1 MQVAVELKN
10 NFSQVRFKNYFYNM
24 TKAIVIGATSGI
36 GKSLSELLIKN
47 GYVVGITGRRNDILK
62 SMKEQFAEKIITLQM
77 DVQETSSVESIC
89 NELVHQLGGLN
100 LLIISAGI
108 GDENK
113 SLDFSIENN
122 VIKTNIQGFTCVA
135 DWAMNYFKKQ
145 GHGHL
150 VNISSIAGLMGNGE
164 APSYN
169 ATKAF
174 QINYLEGLRL
184 NADKSDAE
192 IIVTDVRPGYVDTD
206 MAKGDGMFWVA
217 TVEKAAQ
224 QIFSAINKKK
234 KVVYITKRWRI
245 IGMILKIIPYSFL
258 RKL

>member
-1 MQVAVELKN
+1 M
-10 NFSQVRFKNYFYNM
+10 R
-24 TKAIVIGATSGI
+24 KAIVIGATSGI
-36 GKSLSELLIKN
+36 GKSISEILIQN
-47 GYVVGITGRRNDILK
+47 GYAVGVTGRRLEMLQSLK
-62 SMKEQFAEKIITLQM
+62 EKYPKQMCYSQM
-77 DVQETSSVESIC
+77 DVQELSSIESIC
-89 NELVHQLGGLN
+89 NKLVHQLGGLD

-113 SLDFSIENN
+113 MLDFAIENK

-135 DWAMNYFKKQ
+135 DWGMNYFKKQ
-145 GHGHL
+145 GYGHL

-184 NADKSDAE
+184 NADKSGAE
-192 IIVTDVRPGYVDTD
+192 IIVTDIRPGYVDTD

-224 QIFSAINKKK
+224 QIFNAIKRKK

-245 IGMILKIIPYSFL
+245 IGIILKIMPYSLL

>member
-1 MQVAVELKN
+1 MK
-10 NFSQVRFKNYFYNM
+10 
-24 TKAIVIGATSGI
+24 KAIVIGATSGI
-36 GKSLSELLIKN
+36 GKSISEILIQN
-47 GYVVGITGRRNDILK
+47 DYSVGVTGRRLEMLK
-62 SMKEQFAEKIITLQM
+62 SLKEKNPEKICYCQM
-77 DVQETSSVESIC
+77 DVQDLSAIESIC
-89 NELVHQLGGLN
+89 NMLVQQLGGLD

-113 SLDFSIENN
+113 LLNFSIENN

-135 DWAMNYFKKQ
+135 DWGMNYFKKQ

-150 VNISSIAGLMGNGE
+150 VNISSIAGLMGNGD

-184 NADKSDAE
+184 NADKSGAE
-192 IIVTDVRPGYVDTD
+192 IIVTDIRPGYVDTD

-217 TVEKAAQ
+217 PVEKAAQ
-224 QIFSAINKKK
+224 QIFTAIKRKK

-245 IGMILKIIPYSFL
+245 IGLLLKIIPYSIL
-258 RKL
+258 RKVS

>member
-1 MQVAVELKN
+1 M
-10 NFSQVRFKNYFYNM
+10 R
-24 TKAIVIGATSGI
+24 KAIVIGATSGI
-36 GKSLSELLIKN
+36 GKSISEILIQN
-47 GYVVGITGRRNDILK
+47 GYAVGVTGRRLEMLQSLK
-62 SMKEQFAEKIITLQM
+62 EKYPKQMCYSQM
-77 DVQETSSVESIC
+77 DVQELSSIESIC
-89 NELVHQLGGLN
+89 NKLVHQLGGLD

-113 SLDFSIENN
+113 MLDFAIEKK

-135 DWAMNYFKKQ
+135 DWGMNYFKKQ

-184 NADKSDAE
+184 NADKSGAE
-192 IIVTDVRPGYVDTD
+192 IIVTDIRPGYVDTD

-224 QIFSAINKKK
+224 QIFNAIKRKK

-245 IGMILKIIPYSFL
+245 IGIILKIMPYSLL

>member
-1 MQVAVELKN
+1 MK
-10 NFSQVRFKNYFYNM
+10 
-24 TKAIVIGATSGI
+24 KAIVIGATSGI
-36 GKSLSELLIKN
+36 GKSITEILIQDN
-47 GYVVGITGRRNDILK
+47 YAVGITGRRLELLQSLK
-62 SMKEQFAEKIITLQM
+62 EKYPEQICYSQM
-77 DVQETSSVESIC
+77 DVQDLSSIESIC
-89 NELVHQLGGLN
+89 NELVNKLGGLD
-100 LLIISAGI
+100 LLIIAAGI

-113 SLDFSIENN
+113 SLDFLIENN

-135 DWAMNYFKKQ
+135 DWGMNYFKKQ
-145 GHGHL
+145 GRGHL

-184 NADKSDAE
+184 NADKSGVE

-206 MAKGDGMFWVA
+206 MAKGEGMFWVA

-224 QIFSAINKKK
+224 QIFTAIKRKK

-245 IGMILKIIPYSFL
+245 IGWLLRIIPYFLL

>member
-1 MQVAVELKN
+1 MK
-10 NFSQVRFKNYFYNM
+10 
-24 TKAIVIGATSGI
+24 KAIVIGATSGI
-36 GKSLSELLIKN
+36 GKSLSGILIQN
-47 GYVVGITGRRNDILK
+47 GYTIGITGRRVEMLESLK
-62 SMKEQFAEKIITLQM
+62 VKNSDNIYYCQM
-77 DVQETSSVESIC
+77 DVQDVSSIETIC
-89 NELVHQLGGLN
+89 NNLVHQLGGLD

-113 SLDFSIENN
+113 SLDFTIENN

-135 DWAMNYFKKQ
+135 DWAINHFKKQ
-145 GHGHL
+145 GQGHL
-150 VNISSIAGLMGNGE
+150 VNISSIAGLTGNGE

-184 NADKSDAE
+184 NAGKSGTN
-192 IIVTDVRPGYVDTD
+192 INVTDVRPGFVDTA
-206 MAKGDGMFWVA
+206 MAKGDGLFWVA
-217 TVEKAAQ
+217 PVDKAAQ
-224 QIFSAINKKK
+224 QIFTSIKRKK

-245 IGMILKIIPYSFL
+245 IGFLLKIMPYSIL

>member
-1 MQVAVELKN
+1 MK
-10 NFSQVRFKNYFYNM
+10 
-24 TKAIVIGATSGI
+24 KAIVIGATSGI
-36 GKSLSELLIKN
+36 GKSITELLTKN
-47 GYVVGITGRRNDILK
+47 GYAVGVTGRRLELLHSLNEK
-62 SMKEQFAEKIITLQM
+62 YPEQICYSQM
-77 DVQETSSVESIC
+77 DVQDLSSIESIC
-89 NELVHQLGGLN
+89 NELVNKLERLD
-100 LLIISAGI
+100 LLIIAAGI

-113 SLDFSIENN
+113 SLDFIIENN

-135 DWAMNYFKKQ
+135 DWGMRYFKKQ

-150 VNISSIAGLMGNGE
+150 VNISSIAGIRGNGE

-217 TVEKAAQ
+217 SVEKAAQ
-224 QIFSAINKKK
+224 QIFTAIERKK

-245 IGMILKIIPYSFL
+245 IGLLFRIIPYSIL
-258 RKL
+258 QKL